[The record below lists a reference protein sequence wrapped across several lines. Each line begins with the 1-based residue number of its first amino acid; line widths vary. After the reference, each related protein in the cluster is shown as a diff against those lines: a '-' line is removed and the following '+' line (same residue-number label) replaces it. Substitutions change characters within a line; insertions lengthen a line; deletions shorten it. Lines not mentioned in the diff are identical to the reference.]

1 MTSLSAVG
9 VKVRG
14 WGFICTNRPTAT
26 MAETTAA
33 TMATKHIILEVEAME
48 VAMDT
53 NMDYDIS
60 MDMATSEVRRM
71 IMRGRGGDN

>member
-9 VKVRG
+9 GKVRG

-26 MAETTAA
+26 MVEATAA